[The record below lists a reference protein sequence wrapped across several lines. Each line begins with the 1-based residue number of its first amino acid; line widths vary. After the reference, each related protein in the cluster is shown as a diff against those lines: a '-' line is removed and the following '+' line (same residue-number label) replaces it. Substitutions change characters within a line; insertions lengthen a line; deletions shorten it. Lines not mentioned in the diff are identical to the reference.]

1 VNWTAPIESGS
12 EMVDVNGARLFTRR
26 VGSGPPVVVLHGGPG
41 AHHDYLLPQYD
52 LLARGRTLLYYDQ
65 RGGGRSPASRDTP
78 LGWREHVA
86 DLEALRTYWGLGAL
100 TLLGYSWGG
109 LLALLYTLA
118 HRDRTERL
126 ALVCPAPVT
135 VGWRDEFQR
144 HLEARMADPAIQRA
158 RADLATGGLRG
169 TDPERYRRLAFALS
183 VAGYFR
189 DPARAHELT
198 PFRVTARAQD
208 AVWTSLGRYDLRD
221 EIRAAFGAERAPPAL
236 VVAGVYDPMPL
247 EAARELAA
255 LLHARLVEL
264 PTGHAPHVE
273 ATERFVETL
282 DGFLPKVAI
291 GSFSPT

>member
-1 VNWTAPIESGS
+1 
-12 EMVDVNGARLFTRR
+12 
-26 VGSGPPVVVLHGGPG
+26 
-41 AHHDYLLPQYD
+41 
-52 LLARGRTLLYYDQ
+52 
-65 RGGGRSPASRDTP
+65 
-78 LGWREHVA
+78 
-86 DLEALRTYWGLGAL
+86 
-100 TLLGYSWGG
+100 
-109 LLALLYTLA
+109 LLYTLA

-135 VGWRDEFQR
+135 VGWRDQFQR
-144 HLEARMADPAIQRA
+144 HLETRMADPAIQRA
-158 RADLATGGLRG
+158 RADLAAGGLRG

-198 PFRVTARAQD
+198 PFRVTARSQD

-221 EIRAAFGAERAPPAL
+221 EIRAALGAERAPPAL